1 MIEHTEKEMK
11 KVKANML
18 ILYMYFSERCESL
31 KIPNDEITEIDFFLM
46 WKQGDTEY
54 MGLRWNEMGELQ
66 SDDELPEFYKT
77 EYPKMITQLIE
88 NMQK

>member
-18 ILYMYFSERCESL
+18 ILYNSL
-31 KIPNDEITEIDFFLM
+31 VKSGYPENAAQLEIDFFLM

>member
-1 MIEHTEKEMK
+1 
-11 KVKANML
+11 
-18 ILYMYFSERCESL
+18 
-31 KIPNDEITEIDFFLM
+31 M

-54 MGLRWNEMGELQ
+54 MGLRWNEIGELQ

-77 EYPKMITQLIE
+77 EYPKMLTQLIE

>member
-11 KVKANML
+11 KIKANML

-31 KIPNDEITEIDFFLM
+31 KITNDEITEIDFFLM
-46 WKQGDTEY
+46 WKQGDSEY
-54 MGLRWNEMGELQ
+54 MGLRWNEMGELE

>member
-31 KIPNDEITEIDFFLM
+31 KIPNDEITKL
-46 WKQGDTEY
+46 DT
-54 MGLRWNEMGELQ
+54 
-66 SDDELPEFYKT
+66 T
-77 EYPKMITQLIE
+77 LII
-88 NMQK
+88 